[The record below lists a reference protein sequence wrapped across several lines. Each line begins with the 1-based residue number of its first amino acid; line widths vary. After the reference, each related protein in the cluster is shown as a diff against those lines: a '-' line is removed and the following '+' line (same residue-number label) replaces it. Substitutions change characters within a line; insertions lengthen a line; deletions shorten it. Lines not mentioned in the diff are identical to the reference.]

1 MSKNDRRTVLVVG
14 GGPAGLMAAGIAA
27 NQGSKVILLEKM
39 PRLGRKLLL
48 TGKGRCNITNTVPMP
63 EFIENFPGNGAFL
76 YGPMAAFSNQD
87 LLNFFAELGLAT
99 KEERGRRVFP
109 ESDHSVDVL
118 RALER
123 FVNKAGVLVRTGHQ
137 VTGLIQ
143 EGMDVSDASISE
155 RVEDCG
161 DLEAVAEAEVPALHR
176 VIGVVT
182 TKGDFHGD
190 AVIIATGGL
199 SYPATGSTGDGYAWA
214 RELGHTVIPPRP
226 GLVPLEVREEWVK
239 ELQGLSLRNV
249 RVTARAGVGS
259 PSAKASKSRLLGEE
273 FGEMLFTHFGVS
285 GPVILSLSSPIA
297 KHLLGK
303 RGMAK
308 PSGRPCDNPSA
319 ELSAKPGTKPGTK
332 TNAKPGAKTKPAAEV
347 TLSINLKPALS
358 LEQIDQRIQRDLTLN
373 SRKQFRNSLDALLP
387 RALIPV
393 IVELSQI
400 PGDKFSNQITREERM
415 RLGLLLTELP
425 LTVTGT
431 RPIEEAII
439 TAGGIAVK
447 EIDPRTMASRL
458 IEGLYFAGEVIDVDG
473 YTGGFNLQAAFST
486 GYVAGRAAGTPP
498 EIPI

>member
-1 MSKNDRRTVLVVG
+1 VVG
-14 GGPAGLMAAGIAA
+14 GGPAGLMAAGTAA

-48 TGKGRCNITNTVPMP
+48 TGKGRCNITNTAPMP

-87 LLNFFAELGLAT
+87 LLRFLAELGLAT

-109 ESDHSVDVL
+109 ESDRSVDVL

-143 EGMDVSDASISE
+143 ERMAVHGKEKLIVPDHDNLAVSNNESNKNLAAPE
-155 RVEDCG
+155 
-161 DLEAVAEAEVPALHR
+161 AEAGRRL
-176 VIGVVT
+176 IGVAT
-182 TKGDFHGD
+182 TKGDFYGD

-214 RELGHTVIPPRP
+214 RALGHTVIPPRP

-239 ELQGLSLRNV
+239 EVQGLSLRNV
-249 RVTARAGVGS
+249 RVTARAGGGS
-259 PSAKASKSRLLGEE
+259 PPANASKSRLLGEE

-297 KHLLGK
+297 KHLLVK
-303 RGMAK
+303 R
-308 PSGRPCDNPSA
+308 D
-319 ELSAKPGTKPGTK
+319 T
-332 TNAKPGAKTKPAAEV
+332 AKPGAKTKPAAEV

-358 LEQIDQRIQRDLTLN
+358 LEQLDQRIQRDLSLN

-400 PGDKFSNQITREERM
+400 PGDKFSNQITREERT
-415 RLGLLLTELP
+415 RLALLLTELP
-425 LTVTGT
+425 LTVTRT

-447 EIDPRTMASRL
+447 EINPRTMASRL

-486 GYVAGRAAGTPP
+486 GYVAGRAAGTP
-498 EIPI
+498 